1 MLVIYFAPFA
11 TMFKT
16 LNRDL
21 FFSRAYYF
29 SFMGGWGFILPFL
42 NLFYVSLGLSGTQI
56 GTITSTS
63 SIVGLLFAPIIV
75 NEIKKR
81 PQARGLLQI
90 ALLLGALGYFLLGH
104 QTMYLL
110 ILVNV
115 FFQALAGSG
124 VMPVSDSMAVAV
136 SREAGGGYGGI
147 RVFAS
152 VGWIASILT
161 SGWLIERFGFI
172 AGFIGVSAMWSL
184 GALMILFIQPRF
196 FISQHNIQ
204 LLKSNLLTTARR
216 VLSDRTLLGF
226 AIALVFIGFMNS
238 GVLQFENV
246 FLAEL
251 GASKR
256 LISVAGILSAVV
268 ELPFMIY
275 ADRYVRRHGASR
287 ILLIAI
293 IMTMVQRAMV
303 FIFPSIAT
311 IMILRFIGGT
321 AFSMY
326 TVSYIGLIS
335 SRTDQSETG
344 TVLALYTVTLASL
357 VNILAAPVAGTIFD
371 VLGARWLYALSVSG
385 YALGAVC
392 VWLTRPS
399 TTLNNSPE
407 PTLQPE

>member
-1 MLVIYFAPFA
+1 MPN
-11 TMFKT
+11 T
-16 LNRDL
+16 LRKDL

-63 SIVGLLFAPIIV
+63 SIVGLLFAPFIV

-81 PQARGLLQI
+81 PQARGLLQTAI
-90 ALLLGALGYFLLGH
+90 VLGALGYFVLGH
-104 QTMYLL
+104 QTLYLF

-124 VMPVSDSMAVAV
+124 VMPVSDSMAVSV
-136 SREAGGGYGGI
+136 SRESGGGYGSI

-152 VGWIASILT
+152 IGWIITVLT

-172 AGFIGVSAMWSL
+172 AGFVGVSGMWLL
-184 GALMILFIQPRF
+184 GASMIFFIQPRF
-196 FISQHNIQ
+196 FITQHNIQ
-204 LLKSNLLTTARR
+204 LPKPGLLATAKR
-216 VLSDRTLLGF
+216 VVSDRTLLGF
-226 AIALVFIGFMNS
+226 AIALIFVGFMNS

-246 FLAEL
+246 FLSEL

-275 ADRYVRRHGASR
+275 ADRFVKRNGPSR
-287 ILLIAI
+287 ILLIAL
-293 IMTMVQRAMV
+293 IMTMLQRTT
-303 FIFPSIAT
+303 ILLIPSIIT
-311 IMILRFIGGT
+311 IMVTRFIGGI
-321 AFSMY
+321 AFSLY

-335 SRTDQSETG
+335 SRTDESETG

-357 VNILAAPVAGTIFD
+357 VNILAAPVSGAIFD
-371 VLGARWLYALSVSG
+371 VIGARWLYALAASG
-385 YALGAVC
+385 YAIGALV
-392 VWLTRPS
+392 VWLTRPHKNE
-399 TTLNNSPE
+399 LEN
-407 PTLQPE
+407 